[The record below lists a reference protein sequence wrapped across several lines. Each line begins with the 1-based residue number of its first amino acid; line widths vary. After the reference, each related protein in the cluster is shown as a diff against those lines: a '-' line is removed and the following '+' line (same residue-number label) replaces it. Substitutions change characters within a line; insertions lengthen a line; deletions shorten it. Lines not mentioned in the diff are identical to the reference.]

1 MTKLNNEQEEIEL
14 FLDDYIGQVRM
25 MSVLSDTE
33 IKVVM
38 RRVMEESPE
47 WTSLLMDR
55 YRKKVVNKMMKGA
68 IRDVQ
73 NDFGKQVRKI
83 A

>member
-1 MTKLNNEQEEIEL
+1 MTKLSNQQEEIEL

-47 WTSLLMDR
+47 WADLLMGR

-73 NDFGKQVRKI
+73 NDFDKQVRKI

>member
-1 MTKLNNEQEEIEL
+1 MSKLSNEQEEMEL
-14 FLDDYIGQVRM
+14 FLGDYICQVRM

-47 WTSLLMDR
+47 WASLLMDR
-55 YRKKVVNKMMKGA
+55 YRKKVVNKMMKSA
-68 IRDVQ
+68 TRDIQ
-73 NDFGKQVRKI
+73 NDFDKQVRKI